1 MVYLNQSERDK
12 RNKDLSLQELS
23 ERKRKA
29 EEEEELNN
37 PELKDLRENARL
49 AEIKLS
55 EKKAENDPLFQFI
68 INSFKEEVEK
78 VSTTTCSFKFNSKSS
93 SSI

>member
-1 MVYLNQSERDK
+1 MVFLNQSERDK

-55 EKKAENDPLFQFI
+55 EKKAENDPLFLFI

-78 VSTTTCSFKFNSKSS
+78 VSTTCSFKFNSKSS

>member
-78 VSTTTCSFKFNSKSS
+78 VSTTCSFKFNSKSS

>member
-1 MVYLNQSERDK
+1 MVYFSQSERDK
-12 RNKDLSLQELS
+12 RIKDLSLQELS

-78 VSTTTCSFKFNSKSS
+78 VSTTCSFKFNSKSS